1 MPNATNCSVL
11 KMAKYELK
19 HFNRFSNDISVD
31 SEATKSFY
39 NSKIMNKLN
48 QTFTGYVHDIRQHN
62 YGILLYNEKQV
73 NVQRSNFIY

>member
-1 MPNATNCSVL
+1 MPNVTNSSVL

-19 HFNRFSNDISVD
+19 HLNRFSSDVFID

-39 NSKIMNKLN
+39 NCNMLNKTNKTLK
-48 QTFTGYVHDIRQHN
+48 GYVHDIRQHN

-73 NVQRSNFIY
+73 CKLET